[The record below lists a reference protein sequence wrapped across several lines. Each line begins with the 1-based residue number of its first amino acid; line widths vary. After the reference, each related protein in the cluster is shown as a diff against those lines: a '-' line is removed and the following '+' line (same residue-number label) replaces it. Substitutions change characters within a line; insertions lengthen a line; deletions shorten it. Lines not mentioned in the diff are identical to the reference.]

1 MAGGAEEYT
10 VGSADVSDYQ
20 ANNRA
25 LDFNQDTGAETVSAS
40 DEDRLTPGSFSLRH
54 GFPEWFSRPSRLFSR
69 GDGANEDGDFADT
82 GFSPM
87 NAEAM
92 PPSEEMQ
99 RPSSWQPPHILVM
112 LYYLRA
118 SLSSTD
124 FLDSI
129 PLEAAANSSAWHAWR
144 TFSSKAAGRSSSLR
158 NKSDAAMTPVAS
170 LKQQPGGARSPG
182 EWNWD
187 GVWEDRVR
195 KCIQAS
201 ISEQAIYKK
210 TGAADDLIRFLDLD
224 QETLNSITGWRTES
238 SPPLNKEPASAS

>member
-1 MAGGAEEYT
+1 MPGIFRFQIYFPVQYPQRPPHILFLSDVFHPLISPLTTYT
-10 VGSADVSDYQ
+10 FS
-20 ANNRA
+20 
-25 LDFNQDTGAETVSAS
+25 NQDTGAETVSAS

-210 TGAADDLIRFLDLD
+210 TGAADDLVMLPF
-224 QETLNSITGWRTES
+224 
-238 SPPLNKEPASAS
+238 